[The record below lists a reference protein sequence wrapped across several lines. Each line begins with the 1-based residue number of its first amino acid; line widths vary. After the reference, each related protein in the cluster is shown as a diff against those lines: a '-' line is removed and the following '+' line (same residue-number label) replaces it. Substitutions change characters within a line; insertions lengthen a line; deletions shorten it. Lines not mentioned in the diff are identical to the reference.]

1 MVATMMEGNTR
12 TALPLAGAIAR
23 NLGIQILSGH
33 YKPGDAI
40 TGDIDASK
48 QLRVSRAT
56 YREAMHILAAKGLVE
71 RRQRAGTHVAP
82 VERWNWL
89 DLDVIMW
96 RCECGNIEQSLADF
110 FELRQA
116 IEPEVAALAAT
127 RNAEEELALMRHAVE
142 LMNSGVRLMKHSKMP
157 LRQFRK
163 GLFQASGNLY
173 FIEVG
178 RVIERIFSLF
188 TAMSAGSGITAIHAS
203 RRYLELLDAILAQDP
218 QRARRVACELVA
230 DDWRAVSARHSGNVM
245 LYSHL
250 RTLKSRSDRPSEEAH
265 GPQQPVG
272 PATP

>member
-1 MVATMMEGNTR
+1 MVATMMEGKTR
-12 TALPLAGAIAR
+12 AALPLTSAIAR
-23 NLGIQILSGH
+23 DLGIQILSGR

-82 VERWNWL
+82 VEHWNWL
-89 DLDVIMW
+89 DVDVIMW

-127 RNAEEELALMRHAVE
+127 RNAEEELATMRHAIE
-142 LMNSGVRLMKHSKMP
+142 LMNSGVRLMKHSRMP

-163 GLFQASGNLY
+163 GLFHASGNLY

-188 TAMSAGSGITAIHAS
+188 TALSAGSSIIAMHAG
-203 RRYLELLDAILAQDP
+203 RQYPVLLDAIMAQDP
-218 QRARRVACELVA
+218 QRARRIACELVA
-230 DDWRAVSARHSGNVM
+230 EDWRAVSARYTGSAM

-250 RTLKSRSDRPSEEAH
+250 RTLRSRSDHPLEAEPDLLRPA
-265 GPQQPVG
+265 G

>member
-1 MVATMMEGNTR
+1 MVATMMEGKMGADR
-12 TALPLAGAIAR
+12 ALPLAGAIAR
-23 NLGIQILSGH
+23 DLGIQILSGR
-33 YKPGDAI
+33 YRPGDAI

-82 VERWNWL
+82 MERWNWL
-89 DLDVIMW
+89 DVDVIMW

-110 FELRQA
+110 FELRHA

-127 RNAEEELALMRHAVE
+127 RNAQAEIETMRHAVE
-142 LMNSGVRLMKHSKMP
+142 LMNSGVHLMKHSKMP

-163 GLFQASGNLY
+163 GLFQAGGNLY

-178 RVIERIFSLF
+178 RVIDRMFTLF
-188 TAMSAGSGITAIHAS
+188 AAMSAGSINCAS
-203 RRYLELLDAILAQDP
+203 RQYPALLDAILAQDP
-218 QRARRVACELVA
+218 QRARKVACELVA
-230 DDWRAVSARHSGNVM
+230 DDWRVVSARHSGNIM

-250 RTLKSRSDRPSEEAH
+250 RTLKSRSDRPSEAA
-265 GPQQPVG
+265 PNPPPLAD
-272 PATP
+272 PAIP

>member
-1 MVATMMEGNTR
+1 MMEARTR
-12 TALPLAGAIAR
+12 AAGALPLAGAIAR
-23 NLGIQILSGH
+23 DLGIQILSGR
-33 YKPGDAI
+33 YQPGDAI

-89 DLDVIMW
+89 DVDVIMW

-110 FELRQA
+110 FELRHA

-127 RNAEEELALMRHAVE
+127 RNAAAELASMRNAIE

-178 RVIERIFSLF
+178 RVIERIFSVF
-188 TAMSAGSGITAIHAS
+188 TTATYAS
-203 RRYLELLDAILAQDP
+203 RQYPALLDAIVAQDP
-218 QRARRVACELVA
+218 QRARRIACELVA
-230 DDWRAVSARHSGNVM
+230 DDCRAVSARHSGNVM

-250 RTLKSRSDRPSEEAH
+250 RTLKSHSDRPSEAVP
-265 GPQQPVG
+265 GPSRPAG
-272 PATP
+272 PTVP

>member
-1 MVATMMEGNTR
+1 MVATMMEGMTR
-12 TALPLAGAIAR
+12 TALPLASAIAR
-23 NLGIQILSGH
+23 DLGIQILSGR

-82 VERWNWL
+82 VDRWNWL
-89 DLDVIMW
+89 DVDVIMW

-110 FELRQA
+110 FELRHA

-127 RNAEEELALMRHAVE
+127 RNAEQEVATMRHAIE

-163 GLFQASGNLY
+163 SLFQASGNLY
-173 FIEVG
+173 FVEVG
-178 RVIERIFSLF
+178 RVIERMFSLF
-188 TAMSAGSGITAIHAS
+188 AVTHAA
-203 RRYLELLDAILAQDP
+203 RRYPELLDAIVAQDA
-218 QRARRVACELVA
+218 QRARRITSELVA
-230 DDWRAVSARHSGNVM
+230 DDWRAASARHSGNVM

-250 RTLKSRSDRPSEEAH
+250 RTLRSRSDRPSEAEP
-265 GPQQPVG
+265 GPLRRVG
-272 PATP
+272 PAVP